1 MLREVGVAR
10 NHISWF
16 GMSVLVKC
24 GNNGN
29 LMRLGTASA
38 HHLIGQ
44 MVEKTGID
52 AGTPWLCS
60 DIIIND
66 RESKTIV
73 RAPREEGPQDLN
85 FEA

>member
-10 NHISWF
+10 NDISWF

-24 GNNGN
+24 GNNAN
-29 LMRLGTASA
+29 LMRLGTVSA
-38 HHLIGQ
+38 HHLIGR
-44 MVEKTGID
+44 MVEKTRID

-73 RAPREEGPQDLN
+73 RAPREEARQDLN